1 MPGKGDELFVEFTW
15 EFTHKIQVPLVN
27 VFTQYDRLVR
37 DEGVTNPV
45 RSDDEGQDEDSQ
57 KAFEKC
63 LSLENNCAVPQGHKS
78 WSQCCAMQKFQSTT
92 VDITDLIKVT
102 VGILN
107 TE

>member
-1 MPGKGDELFVEFTW
+1 MCPGKETSCLWNLLGNLPTKF
-15 EFTHKIQVPLVN
+15 K
-27 VFTQYDRLVR
+27 YDRLVR